1 VNSAGFAADLGREDR
16 TMCQA
21 HGVPP
26 KADPSPLAPHAATPS
41 ELRERIEAEREGV
54 PFLVLRDGDGAQRLF
69 VLEPGTERVAI
80 GRSAGNDIA
89 LEWDTEVSRLHAELE
104 RLGDEWT
111 AADDGLSRNGSF
123 VNGQRISG
131 RHRLRDGDVL
141 RVGRTQIAYRIPSP
155 RDSRPTAAAAS
166 RPELPELTASQRG
179 VLAALCRPYKDTEL
193 ATPATNQQIADELYL
208 SVDAVKAHLRT
219 LFGYFGVEQLPQ
231 NQKRSYLAM
240 RALQDGVVSR
250 RDL

>member
-1 VNSAGFAADLGREDR
+1 MKRAD
-16 TMCQA
+16 Q
-21 HGVPP
+21 
-26 KADPSPLAPHAATPS
+26 SPLASHAATPA
-41 ELRERIEAEREGV
+41 ELRERIEAERSGT
-54 PFLVLRDGDGAQRLF
+54 PFLVLRDGAGAQRLF
-69 VLEPGTERVAI
+69 VLEPATERITV
-80 GRSAGNDIA
+80 GRSAGNDISLA
-89 LEWDTEVSRLHAELE
+89 WDTEVSRLHAELE

-141 RVGRTQIAYRIPSP
+141 RVGRTQIAFRVPESSP
-155 RDSRPTAAAAS
+155 DSNPTVAAGS
-166 RPELPELTASQRG
+166 RAELPTLSATQRA

-219 LFGYFGVEQLPQ
+219 LFGYFGVQHLAQ

>member
-1 VNSAGFAADLGREDR
+1 
-16 TMCQA
+16 MWQA
-21 HGVPP
+21 QGVPP
-26 KADPSPLAPHAATPS
+26 KADTSPLAPHAATPA

-54 PFLVLRDGDGAQRLF
+54 AFLVLRDGEGAQRLF
-69 VLEPGTERVAI
+69 VLDPTVERVAI
-80 GRSAGNDIA
+80 GRSAGNDIP

-111 AADDGLSRNGSF
+111 AGDDGLSRNGSF

-131 RHRLRDGDVL
+131 RHRLRDGDIL
-141 RVGRTQIAYRIPSP
+141 RVGRTQIAYRAPDPSL
-155 RDSRPTAAAAS
+155 SSPTAVAGS
-166 RPELPELTASQRG
+166 RAELPTLSATQRS

>member
-1 VNSAGFAADLGREDR
+1 
-16 TMCQA
+16 MQQ
-21 HGVPP
+21 
-26 KADPSPLAPHAATPS
+26 ADPSPLAAHAATPA
-41 ELRERIEAEREGV
+41 ELRERIEAEREGT
-54 PFLVLRDGDGAQRLF
+54 PFLVLRDGHGAQRLF
-69 VLEPGTERVAI
+69 VLDPASTRVTV
-80 GRSAGNDIA
+80 GRSAGNDVA

-141 RVGRTQIAYRIPSP
+141 RVGRTHIAFRVPESAESNP
-155 RDSRPTAAAAS
+155 TVAAGSRA
-166 RPELPELTASQRG
+166 ELPALSPTQRA

-193 ATPATNQQIADELYL
+193 ATPATNQQIAAELFL

-219 LFGYFGVEQLPQ
+219 LFGYFGVQHLPQ

>member
-1 VNSAGFAADLGREDR
+1 MA
-16 TMCQA
+16 Q
-21 HGVPP
+21 
-26 KADPSPLAPHAATPS
+26 ADPSPLAAHSATPA
-41 ELRERIEAEREGV
+41 ELRERIEAEREGT

-69 VLEPGTERVAI
+69 VLGPERERVTI
-80 GRSAGNDIA
+80 GRSAGNDVA
-89 LEWDTEVSRLHAELE
+89 LPWDTEVSRLHAELE
-104 RLGDEWT
+104 RLGGEWT

-123 VNGQRISG
+123 VNGRRISG

-141 RVGRTQIAYRIPSP
+141 RVGRTRIAYRVPESA
-155 RDSRPTAAAAS
+155 DSRPTVAAGS
-166 RPELPELTASQRG
+166 RVELPELTATQRA
-179 VLAALCRPYKDTEL
+179 VLVALCRPYRDSEL

-219 LFGYFGVEQLPQ
+219 LFGFFGVQDLPQ

-240 RALQDGVVSR
+240 RALQDGVVAR

>member
-1 VNSAGFAADLGREDR
+1 MSGADD
-16 TMCQA
+16 
-21 HGVPP
+21 
-26 KADPSPLAPHAATPS
+26 SPLAAHAATPA
-41 ELRERIEAEREGV
+41 ELRERIEAERAGA
-54 PFLVLRDGDGAQRLF
+54 PFLVLRGGDGDQRLF
-69 VLEPGTERVAI
+69 VLEPAVTRVTI
-80 GRSAGNDIA
+80 GRSAGNDVS

-104 RLGDEWT
+104 CLGDEWT
-111 AADDGLSRNGSF
+111 VADDGLSRNGSF
-123 VNGQRISG
+123 LNGQRISG

-141 RVGRTQIAYRIPSP
+141 RVGRTQIAYRVPESP
-155 RDSRPTAAAAS
+155 DSSPTAAAGS
-166 RPELPELTASQRG
+166 RPAMPSLSETQRS
-179 VLAALCRPYKDTEL
+179 VLAALCRPYKDAEL

-219 LFGYFGVEQLPQ
+219 LFGYFGVAHLAQ

>member
-1 VNSAGFAADLGREDR
+1 
-16 TMCQA
+16 MK
-21 HGVPP
+21 H
-26 KADPSPLAPHAATPS
+26 ADPSPLAAHAATPA
-41 ELRERIEAEREGV
+41 ELRERIEAERAGT

-69 VLEPGTERVAI
+69 VLEPGTERVTI
-80 GRSAGNDIA
+80 GRSAGNDVA
-89 LEWDTEVSRLHAELE
+89 LGWDTEVSRLHAELE

-141 RVGRTQIAYRIPSP
+141 RVGRTHIAFRVPESA
-155 RDSRPTAAAAS
+155 DSRPTVAAGS
-166 RPELPELTASQRG
+166 RAELPALSATQRAVLT
-179 VLAALCRPYKDTEL
+179 ALCRPYKDTEL

-208 SVDAVKAHLRT
+208 SVDAVKAHLRA
-219 LFGYFGVEQLPQ
+219 LFGFFGLQHLPQ

>member
-1 VNSAGFAADLGREDR
+1 
-16 TMCQA
+16 M
-21 HGVPP
+21 P
-26 KADPSPLAPHAATPS
+26 KTDSSPLSPHAATPA
-41 ELRERIEAEREGV
+41 ELRERIEAEREGT
-54 PFLVLRDGDGAQRLF
+54 PFLVLRDGEGSQRLF
-69 VLEPGTERVAI
+69 VLDPDIQRVAI
-80 GRSAGNDIA
+80 GRSAGADVP
-89 LEWDTEVSRLHAELE
+89 LVWDTEVSRLHVELE

-141 RVGRTQIAYRIPSP
+141 RIGRTQIAFRVPESAESNP
-155 RDSRPTAAAAS
+155 TVAAGSRA
-166 RPELPELTASQRG
+166 ELPSLSTTQRA
-179 VLAALCRPYKDTEL
+179 VLVALCRPYKDSEL

-219 LFGYFGVEQLPQ
+219 LFGFFGVEHLPQ

-240 RALQDGVVSR
+240 RALQDGVVAR

>member
-1 VNSAGFAADLGREDR
+1 
-16 TMCQA
+16 MQQA
-21 HGVPP
+21 E
-26 KADPSPLAPHAATPS
+26 PSPLAAHTATPA
-41 ELRERIEAEREGV
+41 ELRERIEAERAGT
-54 PFLVLRDGDGAQRLF
+54 PFLVLRDGDGDQRLY
-69 VLEPGTERVAI
+69 VLEPSSTRVTV
-80 GRSAGNDIA
+80 GRSAGNDVA
-89 LEWDTEVSRLHAELE
+89 LVWDTEVSRLHAELE

-111 AADDGLSRNGSF
+111 VSDDGLSRNGSF

-131 RHRLRDGDVL
+131 RHRLRDGDVV
-141 RVGRTQIAYRIPSP
+141 RVGRTQIAYRVPESP
-155 RDSRPTAAAAS
+155 DSQPTVAAGS
-166 RPELPELTASQRG
+166 RAELPALSATQRAVLT
-179 VLAALCRPYKDTEL
+179 ALCRPYKTSEL

-219 LFGYFGVEQLPQ
+219 LFGFFGLQHLPQ

>member
-1 VNSAGFAADLGREDR
+1 MQK
-16 TMCQA
+16 T
-21 HGVPP
+21 
-26 KADPSPLAPHAATPS
+26 DPSPLSPHAATPA
-41 ELRERIEAEREGV
+41 ELRERIEAEREGT

-69 VLEPGTERVAI
+69 VLEPGRQRVAI

-89 LEWDTEVSRLHAELE
+89 LGWDTEVSRLHVELE

-111 AADDGLSRNGSF
+111 AADEGLSRNGSF

-131 RHRLRDGDVL
+131 RHRMRDGDVL
-141 RVGRTQIAYRIPSP
+141 RVGRTQIAFRVPEPSESNP
-155 RDSRPTAAAAS
+155 TVAAGSRS
-166 RPELPELTASQRG
+166 ELPSLSPTQRA
-179 VLAALCRPYKDTEL
+179 VRVALCRPYKDTEL
-193 ATPATNQQIADELYL
+193 STPATNQQIADELYL

-219 LFGYFGVEQLPQ
+219 LFGFFGVEHLPQ

>member
-1 VNSAGFAADLGREDR
+1 MQKADL
-16 TMCQA
+16 
-21 HGVPP
+21 
-26 KADPSPLAPHAATPS
+26 SPLSAHAATPA
-41 ELRERIEAEREGV
+41 ELRERIEAEREGT
-54 PFLVLRDGDGAQRLF
+54 PFLVLRDGDGDQRLF
-69 VLEPGTERVAI
+69 VLDPEVQRV
-80 GRSAGNDIA
+80 D
-89 LEWDTEVSRLHAELE
+89 VELE

-141 RVGRTQIAYRIPSP
+141 RIGRTQIAFRV
-155 RDSRPTAAAAS
+155 
-166 RPELPELTASQRG
+166 PELSESSPTVAAGSRAELPTLSATQRS
-179 VLAALCRPYKDTEL
+179 VLVALCRPYKDTEL

-219 LFGYFGVEQLPQ
+219 LFGYFGVEHLPQ

-240 RALQDGVVSR
+240 RALQDGVVAR

>member
-1 VNSAGFAADLGREDR
+1 
-16 TMCQA
+16 MQQ
-21 HGVPP
+21 
-26 KADPSPLAPHAATPS
+26 ADPSPLAPHAATPA
-41 ELRERIEAEREGV
+41 ELRERIEAERAGS
-54 PFLVLRDGDGAQRLF
+54 PFLVLRAGDGAQRLF
-69 VLEPGTERVAI
+69 VLDPASTRVTV
-80 GRSAGNDIA
+80 GRSPGNDVA
-89 LEWDTEVSRLHAELE
+89 LPWDTEVSRLHVELE

-131 RHRLRDGDVL
+131 RHRLRDGDIL
-141 RVGRTQIAYRIPSP
+141 RVGRTHIAFRVPESP
-155 RDSRPTAAAAS
+155 DSHPTVAAGS
-166 RPELPELTASQRG
+166 RAELPELSATQRA
-179 VLAALCRPYKDTEL
+179 VLVALCRPYKHSEL
-193 ATPATNQQIADELYL
+193 ATPATNQQIAAELYL

-219 LFGYFGVEQLPQ
+219 LFGFFGVQHLPQ

>member
-1 VNSAGFAADLGREDR
+1 
-16 TMCQA
+16 MCEAQQAMKQA
-21 HGVPP
+21 HQ
-26 KADPSPLAPHAATPS
+26 SPLAAHAATPA
-41 ELRERIEAEREGV
+41 ELRERIEAERAGT
-54 PFLVLRDGDGAQRLF
+54 PFLVLRDGTGAQRLF
-69 VLEPGTERVAI
+69 VLDPSKERVTI
-80 GRSAGNDIA
+80 GRSAGNDVA

-141 RVGRTQIAYRIPSP
+141 RVGRTQIAFRVPEASP
-155 RDSRPTAAAAS
+155 ESSPTVAAGSRA
-166 RPELPELTASQRG
+166 ELPVLSATQRA

-219 LFGYFGVEQLPQ
+219 LFGYFGVQHLPQ